1 MQQYL
6 EAGKVVTTH
15 GVRGEMKLELWCDGV
30 NFLKKVGR
38 LYPSAQGGRAYKI
51 VSIRAQGQ
59 MALLQLEGVDDM
71 DAARALRGQV
81 FYFDRNDATLPAGRW
96 YVADLIGCEVR
107 DADTGRV
114 YGVVTSVDHP
124 GAQDIYTVKA
134 PNGKE
139 YMFPGVDAFLKER
152 NPPEGYLLVTPIP
165 GLLDHCHQ
173 IRDYTLNKQKQTDDY
188 PYGGGCGMVLYAQ
201 PIADCLRAVQQEVAS
216 QGRPAPHIVF
226 LTAGGQRY
234 TEEHAKRLAQYDNLT
249 LVCGHYEGIDERVI
263 DAFADEEISIGDY
276 ILTGGELA
284 SLVVADS
291 VLRLKPGVLAEQKGY
306 EEESYWDGL
315 LEYPQYTRP
324 EVWEGRAV
332 PQVLLGG
339 DHQKIDAWRGEQ
351 SRERTRLRRPE
362 LYEKWCETHPVTELP
377 KWKRGENMRLVK
389 TDEQFAAA
397 ARIFVEGRRTTCA
410 ENWTPEYCAS
420 LNEEEYLLQLRQEKA
435 AGWVCYL
442 HTTKDVP
449 DGIVSINHKVGHIE
463 HLFVTEKAR
472 GRGIGM
478 KMLDFAR
485 KKLSEHEHPVLSV
498 LNTNTR
504 AIALYTR
511 MGWKLTSGTELEFT
525 PEQYP
530 AVVKKCALVWMRYEG
545 SAQK

>member
-1 MQQYL
+1 MRIDI
-6 EAGKVVTTH
+6 VT
-15 GVRGEMKLELWCDGV
+15 LFQELCDG
-30 NFLKKVGR
+30 FL
-38 LYPSAQGGRAYKI
+38 SASILGRA
-51 VSIRAQGQ
+51 RAKNLFE
-59 MALLQLEGVDDM
+59 A
-71 DAARALRGQV
+71 
-81 FYFDRNDATLPAGRW
+81 
-96 YVADLIGCEVR
+96 
-107 DADTGRV
+107 
-114 YGVVTSVDHP
+114 
-124 GAQDIYTVKA
+124 
-134 PNGKE
+134 
-139 YMFPGVDAFLKER
+139 
-152 NPPEGYLLVTPIP
+152 
-165 GLLDHCHQ
+165 HCHQ
-173 IRDYTLNKQKQTDDY
+173 IRDYTKNKQKQTDDY

-201 PIADCLRAVQQEVAS
+201 PIADCLRAVQAQCAA
-216 QGRPAPHIVF
+216 QGRAKPHVVF
-226 LTAGGQRY
+226 LTAAGRPY
-234 TEEHAKRLAQYDNLT
+234 NEEKARELAGYDAVT
-249 LVCGHYEGIDERVI
+249 LVCGHYEGIDQRVI
-263 DAFADEEISIGDY
+263 DAFGDEEISIGDY
-276 ILTGGELA
+276 VLTGGELA

-291 VLRLKPGVLAEQKGY
+291 VLRLQPGVLAEEKGY
-306 EEESYWDGL
+306 QDESYWDGL
-315 LEYPQYTRP
+315 LEYPQFTRP

-332 PQVLLGG
+332 PPVLLTG
-339 DHQKIDAWRGEQ
+339 DHKKIDEWRGAQ
-351 SRERTRLRRPE
+351 SRERTRERRPD
-362 LYEKWCETHPVTELP
+362 LYDAWCESHPLTELP

-485 KKLSEHEHPVLSV
+485 RKLSEHEHPVLSV